1 MAEEDASEDRT
12 EEPTSRRLQK
22 AREDGDTAKSNE
34 ITAAAVMIVTA
45 VYFQL
50 YGGVTADQ
58 IKDIFGSGFIFDQK
72 ILHAGMNLPA
82 IFAEQIGRGY
92 LAVLPVLA
100 ITLLAAV
107 AASGITGGYLFSV
120 KAASPN
126 LGKLNILSGIQR
138 MLGLRTLVELGKTI
152 VKFVLVTTAVTWIV
166 SDNLVAL
173 INLGSMSVE
182 PAVSEAAT
190 LIVRSTLLITL
201 SFVAIGLLD
210 FLYQRHSFTKRMR
223 MSKQEVRDEMKDI
236 EGRPEVRARIRRRQ
250 REMATSKMMERVKD
264 ADVVITNP
272 EHFAVALSYDPTKG
286 GAPILL
292 AKGVDSMAFGI
303 IEAAKKCG
311 IHTFPAPP
319 LARAL
324 YFTTKLNQPIHEDLY
339 FAVAQVIAYVFGL
352 NSFQP
357 GQGKIRKPHV
367 EVPASVRYDVDGR
380 LESGT
385 AQ

>member
-34 ITAAAVMIVTA
+34 VTAAAVMIVTA

-58 IKDIFGSGFIFDQK
+58 IKELFGSGFIFDQK

-120 KAASPN
+120 KAAAPN
-126 LGKLNILSGIQR
+126 LGKLNILSGLQR
-138 MLGLRTLVELGKTI
+138 MLGLKTLVELGKTV

-166 SDNLVAL
+166 SDNLLAL

-223 MSKQEVRDEMKDI
+223 MSKQEVRDEIQDQKTSTGNGDFKDDG
-236 EGRPEVRARIRRRQ
+236 ESQGRGCGDYKPG
-250 REMATSKMMERVKD
+250 
-264 ADVVITNP
+264 
-272 EHFAVALSYDPTKG
+272 ALCSRPF
-286 GAPILL
+286 L
-292 AKGVDSMAFGI
+292 
-303 IEAAKKCG
+303 
-311 IHTFPAPP
+311 
-319 LARAL
+319 
-324 YFTTKLNQPIHEDLY
+324 
-339 FAVAQVIAYVFGL
+339 
-352 NSFQP
+352 
-357 GQGKIRKPHV
+357 
-367 EVPASVRYDVDGR
+367 
-380 LESGT
+380 
-385 AQ
+385 